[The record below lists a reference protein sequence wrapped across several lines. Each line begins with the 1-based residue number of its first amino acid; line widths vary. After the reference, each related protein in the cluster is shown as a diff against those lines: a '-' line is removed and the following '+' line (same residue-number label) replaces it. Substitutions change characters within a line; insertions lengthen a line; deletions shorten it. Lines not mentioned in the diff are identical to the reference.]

1 MLKFTQPRKDPR
13 PIRSELLQR
22 VESLDEWQARLVLS
36 FINKLFGP
44 EALPAEEM
52 EVAA

>member
-13 PIRSELLQR
+13 PVRAELLQR
-22 VESLDEWQARLVLS
+22 VEALDEWQATLVLS

-44 EALPAEEM
+44 GALPAEEM